1 MSPSALAHAFLDAAA
16 RRDVDAMLGYMTT
29 DVVMD
34 EPQSG
39 IHRGAE
45 AVRRGMASWPRISN
59 QKISRETVEG
69 NVVKMQGTLD
79 AEGYGTV
86 STEWKFTIAG
96 DKITRLDVWG
106 G

>member
-1 MSPSALAHAFLDAAA
+1 MSPSELAQAFLDAAA
-16 RRDVDAMLGYMTT
+16 RRDVDAMLGCMST